1 MRVART
7 VLGGGKSVRIYLSQL
22 WSRSEIS
29 FVQIDSEKYV
39 ECTKVNNSS
48 IFNSVPYGS
57 FSFNTVK
64 FSPIRRYS
72 TGTAGETSNPES
84 IFIALNG
91 RTLSPEFIE
100 WFRGFTDG
108 EGSFY
113 IQTTR
118 GNSNVQFCFE
128 ISLHVDDTNVLN
140 YIHNSLG
147 LGKIYIKNNRSTFI
161 VRNLNDVAVII
172 DIFFRNTLNTSK
184 YLNFLDFKLAYDLYM
199 DKDQGG
205 ADNIIARILAIKG
218 QMNKNR
224 TNFDLGQDHVINIT
238 LDWFI
243 GFLEGEGCFNYS
255 PDKNLF
261 SFVVVQK
268 DNLPLMEGIRD
279 FLNNRSDISLNL
291 VDSTEE
297 SAGAKVYSGKA
308 DSKGKI
314 VNEIKV
320 RQLDFIIK
328 VLIPLLDSANWRS
341 KKEKDYKDWK
351 AIFSIVELGLHYTDD
366 GKLIIERILAQMNN
380 NRLST
385 NKTHSDEDRALLL
398 SDISLL
404 ISKGSNYINK
414 DGKIFIKSLNRPL
427 STNKKV
433 GVEVVEVSSGEV
445 IDTFN
450 SVSELA
456 KKLEINLQTAHYRVK
471 NISKFT
477 SSKYNEKLIYIK
489 KIVN

>member
-1 MRVART
+1 M
-7 VLGGGKSVRIYLSQL
+7 
-22 WSRSEIS
+22 
-29 FVQIDSEKYV
+29 
-39 ECTKVNNSS
+39 
-48 IFNSVPYGS
+48 
-57 FSFNTVK
+57 
-64 FSPIRRYS
+64 
-72 TGTAGETSNPES
+72 
-84 IFIALNG
+84 
-91 RTLSPEFIE
+91 
-100 WFRGFTDG
+100 
-108 EGSFY
+108 
-113 IQTTR
+113 
-118 GNSNVQFCFE
+118 
-128 ISLHVDDTNVLN
+128 DDTNVLN

-320 RQLDFIIK
+320 RQLDFIIMGT
-328 VLIPLLDSANWRS
+328 
-341 KKEKDYKDWK
+341 
-351 AIFSIVELGLHYTDD
+351 FSL
-366 GKLIIERILAQMNN
+366 
-380 NRLST
+380 
-385 NKTHSDEDRALLL
+385 
-398 SDISLL
+398 
-404 ISKGSNYINK
+404 
-414 DGKIFIKSLNRPL
+414 
-427 STNKKV
+427 
-433 GVEVVEVSSGEV
+433 
-445 IDTFN
+445 
-450 SVSELA
+450 
-456 KKLEINLQTAHYRVK
+456 
-471 NISKFT
+471 
-477 SSKYNEKLIYIK
+477 
-489 KIVN
+489 